1 MRTLIPNLR
10 RPALSLVAAAGL
22 ISVLGLGQ
30 PAAAI
35 DIQVV
40 PITDEVDAWL
50 VEDHTNPLITLKFGF
65 EGEIGRAH
73 V

>member
-10 RPALSLVAAAGL
+10 RPALSLAAGVAGL
-22 ISVLGLGQ
+22 IAVFGLGQ

-40 PITDEVDAWL
+40 PITDEVDA
-50 VEDHTNPLITLKFGF
+50 
-65 EGEIGRAH
+65 
-73 V
+73 